1 MNLLFSFPQQPL
13 SFVREGL
20 RGEERSSW
28 GEEKN
33 YHEIT
38 KVRRRERYKFFFR
51 VFVLSRFRDCFLKVS
66 YRNGKRIYIARHSS
80 NPNLK
85 HKIINGYYNGYYNG

>member
-51 VFVLSRFRDCFLKVS
+51 VFVLSRFRDSSCDYSGSYFRVFVIVFLKSLTVMA
-66 YRNGKRIYIARHSS
+66 NAYI
-80 NPNLK
+80 
-85 HKIINGYYNGYYNG
+85 